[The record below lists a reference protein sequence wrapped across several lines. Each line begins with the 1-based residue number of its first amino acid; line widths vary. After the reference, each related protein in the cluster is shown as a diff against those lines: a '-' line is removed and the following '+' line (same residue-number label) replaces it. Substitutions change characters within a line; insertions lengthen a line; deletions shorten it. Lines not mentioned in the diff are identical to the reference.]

1 VLGTLGVGVWALT
14 RPTGF
19 EATLTAVVN
28 RGGDA
33 DTTGAVAG
41 GLLGVRDGAGC
52 IPARWA
58 TAILAGPRM
67 RQLARHLTALRVSAE
82 VPR

>member
-1 VLGTLGVGVWALT
+1 M
-14 RPTGF
+14 
-19 EATLTAVVN
+19 N

-41 GLLGVRDGAGC
+41 GLLGTGEGAGG
-52 IPARWA
+52 IPERWA

-67 RQLARHLTALRVSAE
+67 RQLAVHLAALRRSGGEPA
-82 VPR
+82 